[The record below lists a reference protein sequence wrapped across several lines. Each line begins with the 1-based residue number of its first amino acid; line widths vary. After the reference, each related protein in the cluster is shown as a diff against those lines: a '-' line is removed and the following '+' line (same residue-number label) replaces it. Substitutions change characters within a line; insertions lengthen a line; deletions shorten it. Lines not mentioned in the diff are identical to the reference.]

1 MRTDYKI
8 VFLETPQFCPGNSRN
23 ALHLSEIN
31 LPNIEIWPHLLFY
44 LIEAVSYDCL
54 KVIAIH
60 IFLVH

>member
-1 MRTDYKI
+1 MGTDYKI

-44 LIEAVSYDCL
+44 CELPE
-54 KVIAIH
+54 
-60 IFLVH
+60 